1 MRATVKTVKTDNN
14 IKILKRINAGVLAV
28 MMLAVLMLS
37 SLFIAI
43 EANHH
48 CNCHDD
54 DCPICESIHQCL
66 NILHGFGNKLTA
78 STVIIPFMAVLT
90 VFLSPV
96 CDILF
101 STPVSR
107 KVRLNN

>member
-1 MRATVKTVKTDNN
+1 MTDNN
-14 IKILKRINAGVLAV
+14 TKIVKRIYAGILAI

-48 CNCHDD
+48 CDHD

-66 NILHGFGNKLTA
+66 NILHGFGNKT
-78 STVIIPFMAVLT
+78 TVSSVVIPFVAVLT
-90 VFLSPV
+90 LFLTPV
-96 CDILF
+96 CDLRL
-101 STPVSR
+101 STPVSK
-107 KVRLNN
+107 KVRLND